1 MRLKVKIEKYD
12 LEGVKYY
19 RGFKRFL
26 WVWFA
31 VTELERYKEDVKQQ
45 LNIY

>member
-1 MRLKVKIEKYD
+1 MKLKINKYD

-19 RGFKRFL
+19 IGFKRFL
-26 WVWFA
+26 WVWFP
-31 VTELERYKEDVKQQ
+31 VTGLHRYKEDVKDL